1 MKRLGFVVVAILLAA
16 GVIAVGYR
24 LKALTALAEPASPP
38 SAATIPSGPKAE
50 AFRKALAEW
59 VALLTQIREIRM
71 KYPNANPAEMSQL
84 RQQYEKLVDEAQKK
98 LPGLIAAAEA
108 AYDENPQT
116 EGDLVDLLLE
126 VALDDGDSGKFQEAL
141 ALSEKLLKN
150 NVKSPVAYLAAGKAV
165 FALEDFEKAT
175 NYFKKIE
182 ELGIKDDQVTAL
194 REAADF
200 YAKQKPIEEQKRQ
213 AEAKADDLPRVLLK
227 TTKGD
232 ILLELFENEAPNT
245 VANFITLV
253 EQGFYNG
260 LTFHRVIPGFMAQA
274 GCPKGDGTGGPGYKI
289 ADECNAPNARLHFR
303 GSLSMANAGPN
314 TNGSQF
320 FITYMPTSHLNGKH
334 TVFGRVISGMDV
346 VEKLQPRDPQ
356 APNPPEPD
364 KIISAT
370 VVRKRPH
377 PYVVQK
383 LGS

>member
-1 MKRLGFVVVAILLAA
+1 MKRAGLVAVVVLIAA
-16 GVIAVGYR
+16 GIVVVGQR
-24 LKALTALAEPASPP
+24 LKAVAVLAEPAAPP
-38 SAATIPSGPKAE
+38 PAQTEEGPKAQ
-50 AFRKALAEW
+50 AFRKRLAEW
-59 VALLTQIREIRM
+59 VNLIEQIRQIRL
-71 KYPNANPAEMSQL
+71 KYPNAGPAEMAQL
-84 RQQYEKLVDEAQKK
+84 REQYEKLVAQAEKQ
-98 LPGLIAAAEA
+98 LPELIAAAEA
-108 AYDENPQT
+108 AYDEKPQT

-126 VALDDGDSGKFQEAL
+126 VALDHADSGKFQEAQAL
-141 ALSEKLLKN
+141 AEKLLKN
-150 NVKSPVAYLAAGKAV
+150 NVTSPVAYLAAGKAA
-165 FALEDFEKAT
+165 FALEDFEKAAG
-175 NYFKKIE
+175 YFKKIE
-182 ELGIKDDQVTAL
+182 EAGIKDDQVTAL
-194 REAADF
+194 KQAAEM
-200 YAKQKPIEEQKRQ
+200 YAQQKPLEEQKRQ

-232 ILLELFENEAPNT
+232 ILVELFENEAPNT

-260 LTFHRVIPGFMAQA
+260 LTFHRVIPGFVAQG

-303 GSLSMANAGPN
+303 GSLSMANSGPN

-346 VEKLQPRDPQ
+346 VEKLQPRDPK

-377 PYVVQK
+377 PYTVKK
-383 LGS
+383 LDS